1 MILIVRVCIFNF
13 VILHCLERKIS
24 TLFHAQLM
32 VKCHCGGV
40 NATSLVTSHDK
51 IFLSV
56 LMRYSAPNLTSPFFK
71 EKNWEIYILASHN
84 RSIWRFDEILT
95 SKLSNFC
102 KYHDGDDVN
111 RSRPHFLDFS
121 SGHSTFVG

>member
-1 MILIVRVCIFNF
+1 MIFIARVCIFNF

-56 LMRYSAPNLTSPFFK
+56 LMRHSVPNLTSPFFSK
-71 EKNWEIYILASHN
+71 KKVEKFKIQPLKIAQHE
-84 RSIWRFDEILT
+84 DLT
-95 SKLSNFC
+95 KFQRPNF
-102 KYHDGDDVN
+102 
-111 RSRPHFLDFS
+111 
-121 SGHSTFVG
+121 